1 MDAPATTRVP
11 EVRVTPRSSLASAT
25 LGLSSLALL
34 VAAFFWAH
42 HWGGLADTIVAA
54 WAAAT
59 LGSLVMSLHFYGSDT
74 IWPTYLSRRL
84 TKIGLVAGGIS
95 TVALVLAGIAWG
107 AGLHPA
113 GSCGG
118 G

>member
-1 MDAPATTRVP
+1 
-11 EVRVTPRSSLASAT
+11 
-25 LGLSSLALL
+25 
-34 VAAFFWAH
+34 
-42 HWGGLADTIVAA
+42 
-54 WAAAT
+54 
-59 LGSLVMSLHFYGSDT
+59 MSLHFYGSDT